1 MSRVAEVITGRAS
14 GAGRRGSGYRVSGY
28 HVVTSAHVVELSTAV
43 LRVRFDADRPAEW
56 VAAARVV
63 FSSAGADLAL
73 LELMDLPAEVPS
85 ALSPPRFAGVP
96 DADVTVQVSAVGFPL
111 FKMRRPTVQTDCA
124 ESDRPIRY
132 RDSCHVDG
140 RVSVLSNRRE
150 GTLEVAVP
158 PPADEVGPNRS
169 PWEGMSGAAV
179 WFRNTI
185 IGVIAVH
192 HRADG
197 LNRLAAVRVAR
208 WYEALGEDELE
219 LMRRHAGLPLQLPG
233 TAESSFL
240 VLSPRLLSLLNPAEI
255 WQVTDAIAA
264 LPSLRRLDGLDTV
277 LEEADPLL
285 AAQRPRDSRLRFEV
299 HGLLRTCRRYP
310 GTFGTVVNAL
320 RNWEQDSEEVRQVER
335 VLRRLTLKYG

>member
-1 MSRVAEVITGRAS
+1 MAEVITGRS
-14 GAGRRGSGYRVSGY
+14 TGLAGRRGSGYRVSGH
-28 HVVTSAHVVELSTAV
+28 HVITSAHVVEASAAV

-56 VAAARVV
+56 ATEARVV
-63 FSSAGADLAL
+63 FASARADLAL
-73 LELMDLPAEVPS
+73 LELTDLPDEVPTS
-85 ALSPPRFAGVP
+85 LTSPRFAGVP

-111 FKMRRPTVQTDCA
+111 FKMRRPAAPT
-124 ESDRPIRY
+124 DRPESGRPTRY

-150 GTLEVAVP
+150 GTLEVAVA
-158 PPADEVGPNRS
+158 PPADEVGPERS

-179 WFRNTI
+179 WYRNAI

-208 WYEALGEDELE
+208 WYEALKDEELE
-219 LMRRHAGLPLQLPG
+219 MMCRHADLPPCLPV
-233 TAESSFL
+233 AEEAPIP
-240 VLSPRLLSLLNPAEI
+240 VLPSRLLSLLNPAEL
-255 WQVTDAIAA
+255 WHVTDAITA
-264 LPSLRRLDGLDTV
+264 LPSLRRLNGLDTV
-277 LEEADPLL
+277 LEGADPRL
-285 AAQRPRDSRLRFEV
+285 AAQRPRDSSLRFEV

-310 GTFGTVVNAL
+310 GTFGTVVDAL
-320 RNWEQDSEEVRQVER
+320 RHWEQDSEEVRHVEH

>member
-1 MSRVAEVITGRAS
+1 
-14 GAGRRGSGYRVSGY
+14 
-28 HVVTSAHVVELSTAV
+28 
-43 LRVRFDADRPAEW
+43 
-56 VAAARVV
+56 
-63 FSSAGADLAL
+63 
-73 LELMDLPAEVPS
+73 
-85 ALSPPRFAGVP
+85 
-96 DADVTVQVSAVGFPL
+96 
-111 FKMRRPTVQTDCA
+111 
-124 ESDRPIRY
+124 
-132 RDSCHVDG
+132 
-140 RVSVLSNRRE
+140 
-150 GTLEVAVP
+150 
-158 PPADEVGPNRS
+158 
-169 PWEGMSGAAV
+169 MSGAAV